1 MANNAPNATITE
13 DSNAT
18 VETTVAETR
27 TRRPREKVR
36 ALDELKAIENVKSL
50 SDKEKTILIE
60 HYRAELNRVSA
71 ACNSYKANSEEAFR
85 KARMLEDAYNQNIA
99 MNNARLD
106 DITQAVGTFYK
117 TIYLM
122 VKDGKK
128 SND

>member
-71 ACNSYKANSEEAFR
+71 ACN
-85 KARMLEDAYNQNIA
+85 IA